1 MKDLYIRGHDADHK
15 RNRRSYSTIKPGLL
29 KYRYNNASFLQESP
43 RRMTSDDINF
53 KRLRWRSRRGMLEL
67 DLLLLP
73 FLEEVYKDLSNQE
86 QQAYAKLL
94 DQDDPD
100 LLQWFSRKSLPAD
113 ADLRRLV
120 IMILERVQAK

>member
-1 MKDLYIRGHDADHK
+1 
-15 RNRRSYSTIKPGLL
+15 
-29 KYRYNNASFLQESP
+29 
-43 RRMTSDDINF
+43 MTSDDINF